1 MLIIYVF
8 ILGIFLLWP
17 FDFISRVKNDAR
29 WLGNSNGIEF
39 TKNGQALSE
48 SSTAEFFD
56 RLVKGKGLTLELWL
70 QTEDLKQSGPA
81 RIFSYSTNPILRN
94 FTVGQSRDK
103 LVVRIRTTKT
113 NLNGTNPQ
121 LVMVDA
127 FNSRS
132 LQQVV
137 ITYNSSEQSVYIN
150 GKLKAKC
157 DTLKGNFSNW
167 DRSCIL
173 VAGNEATGDRPWKGK
188 IYYAAVFDRPLTE
201 HEILQDY
208 LSGLRLKT
216 NAYPP
221 VLWKKDS
228 SQVIALKAKNPVA
241 RYLFDEEKGLVI
253 HDSGSTSSPVNLFIP
268 KYVRNEIKPF
278 LGVYIDSLKNKTEF
292 SDIILNIFIFIPLGI
307 LIHGMLRN
315 RYGVTMMISIMALL
329 SGTLFSLSVES
340 LQYFIISRNS
350 SLIDVAT
357 NMTGTAMGVVMDRC
371 YHLFLNYKAK
381 RLEMLLFGQ
390 KE

>member
-1 MLIIYVF
+1 LIIYVF
-8 ILGIFLLWP
+8 ILAIFLLWP
-17 FDFISRVKNDAR
+17 FDFVFFVKNDVR
-29 WLGNSNGIEF
+29 WIGNSNGLEF
-39 TKNGQALSE
+39 LKHGQAVSQ
-48 SSTAEFFD
+48 SSTQEFFD

-70 QTEDLKQSGPA
+70 QTEDLNQSGPA
-81 RIFSYSTNPILRN
+81 RIFSYSKNPMLRN

-103 LVVRIRTTKT
+103 LVVRLRTTET
-113 NLNGTNPQ
+113 TLNGTDPQ
-121 LVMVDA
+121 LVIADT
-127 FNSRS
+127 FNAIG
-132 LQQVV
+132 LQYLV
-137 ITYNSSEQSVYIN
+137 ITYDYSEQSVYIN

-157 DTLKGNFSNW
+157 DILKGNFSNW

-208 LSGLRLKT
+208 LLGMRLNT
-216 NAYPP
+216 NVYPS

-228 SQVIALKAKNPVA
+228 SKVIALKAKNLVA

-253 HDSGSTSSPVNLFIP
+253 HDSGSSSSPVNLFIP
-268 KYVRNEIKPF
+268 KYVRHEIKPF

-315 RYGVTMMISIMALL
+315 RYGLTMMISIMALL
-329 SGTLFSLSVES
+329 FGALFSLSVES
-340 LQYFIISRNS
+340 LQYFIMSRNS

-381 RLEMLLFGQ
+381 HLEMLLYDR
-390 KE
+390 KD